1 MFEGKYFLNR
11 FTLVTINVVCDV
23 IAVKLRRSTLAVIY
37 SAQIF
42 IIFGEKFFL
51 ADVCLWISRKR
62 NEMKMWVSNASRLR
76 MVREKVLCEFLWFFS
91 FYAQQNLQ
99 NWARFKSGII
109 TNALLINNCR
119 RQRVLLVVGYKYSLI
134 FVKLWV
140 FLKAERRLNLALMA
154 KQIARFH
161 LYQAEQISTP

>member
-1 MFEGKYFLNR
+1 MQVDYEWFEKKFYVNFYGFSAFML
-11 FTLVTINVVCDV
+11 C
-23 IAVKLRRSTLAVIY
+23 STCRIERDLKA
-37 SAQIF
+37 
-42 IIFGEKFFL
+42 
-51 ADVCLWISRKR
+51 
-62 NEMKMWVSNASRLR
+62 
-76 MVREKVLCEFLWFFS
+76 
-91 FYAQQNLQ
+91 
-99 NWARFKSGII
+99 GII